1 MLGGQTVS
9 WLAKHVRQM
18 VLAHFWCLT
27 AQEDFELNY
36 QPIVAELNYQPIVA
50 ELPKTSDWFS
60 SASGS
65 TGMRVMMVHDSQVS
79 LIQPVP
85 RCAAGLSLAAV
96 GHYGSPVPGCRA
108 KQTPMDPN
116 GRCTE
121 CWIIS
126 PRCPNLHTCRF
137 MGIDMHAK
145 ILARAGIEAGTFLLP
160 IIMLTGLSTLPDTP
174 RRSETSFRLFSL
186 FFPFCA
192 TLRKWWP
199 LSLQH
204 LGEKG

>member
-27 AQEDFELNY
+27 AQEDL
-36 QPIVAELNYQPIVA
+36 ELNYQPIVA

-108 KQTPMDPN
+108 KRTPMDPN

-160 IIMLTGLSTLPDTP
+160 MVMLTGLSTLPDTP

-204 LGEKG
+204 LGEEG